1 MWRIDDEVVE
11 LVRVSRKSPHDDRPR
26 FPFSDA
32 RYELESCDVGQS
44 SVHGDLAVEDYP
56 SRVTW

>member
-11 LVRVSRKSPHDDRPR
+11 LVRVSRKSTHDDRPR

-32 RYELESCDVGQS
+32 RHELESCDVGQS

-56 SRVTW
+56 SSVTW